1 MKLKSTILLLFF
13 TTISFSQKITDFRLT
28 PTAGYDMDIGLG
40 FYGGEASGP
49 EYKSQSISGTASLN
63 FDGRLE
69 SETKVLSGNLYF
81 SYSPAMDKIKYTDTI
96 NRQHENLKSSNLW
109 LSEKMSADF
118 YINKSSIFWL
128 MAGNGRLVWQS
139 YNLDSNYNHV
149 VYGDYDAIGGIGLGR
164 LRDGTASYKAMEIVD
179 ILIREKVIE
188 KKLKSDE
195 ILGLA
200 QLLNQKWNFQLR
212 YQRYE
217 KFYYKEIEDYLK
229 SIGIYRIPAYVW
241 FKIKE
246 VIDEDITPREFGL
259 KLSGG
264 FGLTGYG
271 YASYS
276 ITDGDTLSE
285 LRGDPLVHFKTS
297 LRLAYPLTYRF
308 QLKEMMDLT
317 ITEKSPSFSSS
328 LSLIYLIYPK
338 FVADISFD
346 WQDYLDQ
353 LKQKRI
359 KNHIIKFT
367 LNYYLEDRTS
377 IGWSNCYIYMKEG
390 PGIPQKYL
398 TTNIRLNYDVL

>member
-1 MKLKSTILLLFF
+1 
-13 TTISFSQKITDFRLT
+13 
-28 PTAGYDMDIGLG
+28 MDIGLG
-40 FYGGEASGP
+40 FYGRTGEEKNYKAQRLSGN
-49 EYKSQSISGTASLN
+49 TSLD
-63 FDGRLE
+63 FDGRME
-69 SETKVLSGNLYF
+69 SEPRVFEGKLSFFYSPFLDNIKWTDTVNHRDEKLKGASLWLVEALSG
-81 SYSPAMDKIKYTDTI
+81 
-96 NRQHENLKSSNLW
+96 
-109 LSEKMSADF
+109 DF
-118 YINKSSIFWL
+118 YINNSNLFWL
-128 MAGNGRLVWQS
+128 ISGNGSVDWNY
-139 YNLDSNYNHV
+139 YNIDSNYSHD
-149 VYGDYDAIGGIGLGR
+149 VYGNFDATGGIGLGR

-338 FVADISFD
+338 FVADISYD